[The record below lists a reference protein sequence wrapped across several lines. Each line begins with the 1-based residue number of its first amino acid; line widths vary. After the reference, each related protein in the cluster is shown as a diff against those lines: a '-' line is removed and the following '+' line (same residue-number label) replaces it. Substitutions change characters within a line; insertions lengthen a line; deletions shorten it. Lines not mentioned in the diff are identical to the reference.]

1 MSHAKKNT
9 TTAPKSWVRLS
20 LQATF
25 SPEYEGLCR
34 YQKYERHE
42 LNAFMFD

>member
-1 MSHAKKNT
+1 MPRKIPLLL
-9 TTAPKSWVRLS
+9 PKVGLDS